1 MLLFFW
7 FVYVYIF
14 FYKDLLVLHSF
25 PNKGNCVRY
34 DCSLGTMASP
44 IHQSSTQACLVVIKN
59 ER

>member
-1 MLLFFW
+1 MLLFFGL
-7 FVYVYIF
+7 FMYIYI